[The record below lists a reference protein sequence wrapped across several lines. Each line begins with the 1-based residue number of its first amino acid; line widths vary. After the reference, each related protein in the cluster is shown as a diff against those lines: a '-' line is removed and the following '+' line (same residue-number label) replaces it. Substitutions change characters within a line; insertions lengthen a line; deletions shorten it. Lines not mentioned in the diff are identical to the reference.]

1 MFRLILFLLILTA
14 FSFLIK
20 SWVKQYALDKE
31 LRKAQEKKDQ
41 LAAEAATVE
50 IEKENKK
57 AEEKLEKE
65 KEKLETK
72 TD

>member
-1 MFRLILFLLILTA
+1 MFRLILFLLIFAA
-14 FSFLIK
+14 FSLLLK

-31 LRKAQEKKDQ
+31 LRKAQEKKNQ
-41 LAAEAATVE
+41 LAAEAAAVE

>member
-1 MFRLILFLLILTA
+1 MSRLILFILILTA
-14 FSFLIK
+14 FFFLIK
-20 SWVKQYALDKE
+20 SWVKQDKLDKE

-41 LAAEAATVE
+41 LAAEAAVVE

-65 KEKLETK
+65 KEKLDK
-72 TD
+72 DC